1 MFDFLRKKILIE
13 DEKPKLYRCFM
24 CKGNY
29 HKEDIDFL
37 ESRRLG
43 NNVCTRCAEYLKG
56 NSNNGKEV
64 DTKMKRLETIVKNRD
79 ILKKSVDNIWTEVF
93 AVKNGR
99 EWPEL
104 SKEEQFTLGK
114 LLSLKDRYYNQLI
127 ALDFVLNENSGLL
140 DYRTD
145 RNYNGFVDG
154 GFFADVGGTIS
165 W

>member
-1 MFDFLRKKILIE
+1 MFDFFKKKIVME
-13 DEKPKLYRCFM
+13 DEKLKLYHCFI

-56 NSNNGKEV
+56 NSNKGKEV
-64 DTKMKRLETIVKNRD
+64 YPKMKNLETIVKNRD

-104 SKEEQFTLGK
+104 SKEEQGTVGK

-127 ALDFVLNENSGLL
+127 ALDFVLNENAWLL

-145 RNYNGFVDG
+145 RNYDGFVDER
-154 GFFADVGGTIS
+154 FFANLI
-165 W
+165 